1 MGLRMLGELIIW
13 LLRCL
18 DIRLWFEFDYC
29 YWGLIRGWTRS
40 EEHDDIGNSGV
51 ILAFWIRDNMLFRD
65 STVQHSIYY
74 I

>member
-29 YWGLIRGWTRS
+29 YWGLIRGRT
-40 EEHDDIGNSGV
+40 
-51 ILAFWIRDNMLFRD
+51 
-65 STVQHSIYY
+65 
-74 I
+74 